1 MKSCAHRSLR
11 AAVLTGS
18 AAVAGLAAGAAHAQS
33 SVSMYGIMDA
43 GIEFTNH
50 AAPQGGNSVKL
61 KSG

>member
-33 SVSMYGIMDA
+33 SVTMYGIMDA

-50 AAPQGGNSVKL
+50 
-61 KSG
+61 